1 MGKIKRALISVANK
15 DGLVPFA
22 KKLSKM
28 GVEIIS
34 TGGTAKLL
42 KEEEIA
48 VRDISEVTGF
58 PEMLD
63 GRVKTL
69 HPKVHGGILARRGD
83 KCHMEEVERH
93 NIGLIDMVVV
103 NLYPFE
109 ATISKPG
116 CTFEEAIENI
126 DIGGPTM
133 IRSAA
138 KNFND
143 VAVIVDPLDYS
154 RILEEM
160 EKSGNDISRET
171 RYELARKVFL
181 HTARY
186 DSIIS
191 NYLEGREEEER
202 KVRFPGVL
210 TLQLEKVQNL
220 RYGENPH
227 QQAAFYREFNIKEP
241 SVSKARQIQGKEL
254 SFNNILDA
262 NSALELAKEF
272 EETVSVIVKHNNPC
286 GVAVSDSPGEAFK
299 KARESDPISAFGG
312 VVAFNRVVD
321 LDAARELTSTF
332 LEVIIAP
339 GFAKEAIDELKKK
352 KDLRLLD
359 IGASVFGIRE
369 GMDMKKVAGG
379 LLLQDRDIGMVDS
392 VKRLDVVTKR
402 GPTVAEYEALSFAW
416 RIAKHVK
423 SNAIVYSRDG
433 QTIGIGAG
441 QMSRVDSVKIAAIRA
456 VLQLNGCVM
465 ASDAF
470 FPFRDG
476 VDGAANVGI
485 TAVIQPGG
493 SVKDDEVIKAADEH
507 NMAMVFTGMRHFKH

>member
-22 KKLSKM
+22 KRLSKM
-28 GVEIIS
+28 GAEIIS

-42 KEEEIA
+42 KGEGIT
-48 VRDISEVTGF
+48 VKDVSEVTGF

-83 KCHMEEVERH
+83 KGHMEEVERH

-116 CTFEEAIENI
+116 CNFEEAIENI

-143 VAVIVDPLDYS
+143 VVVIVDPLDYT

-160 EKSGNDISRET
+160 EKKGNDLSPET

-191 NYLEGREEEER
+191 NYLEGIEEKE
-202 KVRFPGVL
+202 KKIRFPGIL
-210 TLQLEKVQNL
+210 TLQYEKVQNL

-227 QQAAFYREFNIKEP
+227 QQAAFYKEFNITEP
-241 SVSKARQIQGKEL
+241 SISRARQIQGKEL
-254 SFNNILDA
+254 SFNNIFDA
-262 NSALELAKEF
+262 NSALEMAKEF
-272 EETVSVIVKHNNPC
+272 DEIVSVIIKHNNPC
-286 GVAVSDSPGEAFK
+286 GVAVADYQVEAYR

-312 VVAFNRVVD
+312 VVAFNRMVD
-321 LDAARELTSTF
+321 IDTARELTSTF
-332 LEVIIAP
+332 LEVIVAP
-339 GFAKEAIDELKKK
+339 GFNKDALEEMGKK

-359 IGASVFGIRE
+359 IGPSISEERE
-369 GMDMKKVAGG
+369 GIDMKKVTGG
-379 LLLQDRDIGMVDS
+379 LLLQERDLGRIEE
-392 VKRLDVVTKR
+392 VKKLEVVTKR
-402 GPTVAEYEALSFAW
+402 KPTEKEYEALSFAW
-416 RIAKHVK
+416 KIAKHVK
-423 SNAIVYSRDG
+423 SNAIVYARDG
-433 QTIGIGAG
+433 QTVGIGAG
-441 QMSRVDSVKIAAIRA
+441 QMSRVDSVKIAAMRA
-456 VLQLNGCVM
+456 VLPLGNSVM

-476 VDGAANVGI
+476 IDGAARVGI

-507 NMAMVFTGMRHFKH
+507 DIAMIFTGMRHFKH